1 MGKTFGSNAVDLEQR
16 ANADPSEDRLGWIGA
31 GRMGAALV
39 ERLLDGG
46 RELSLFNRTSSKAEP
61 LRAAGATLVDSAAE
75 VADRDIVFTIVTGD
89 EALKAVTLGPDGL
102 LSRDAAPAVIVD
114 SSTVS
119 TAVSEE
125 VRHEADERGT
135 MLLAAPVSGNP
146 DAIRAGNL
154 AVVASGPEAAMSRAE
169 PHLDL
174 FGSSVTY
181 VGEGDAARF
190 VKICHNLILLTLT
203 ASIGEVLVLA
213 ERAGISRADFLA
225 FLNSSVLGSTFTGY
239 KTRAFS
245 ELDFSPTATTEL
257 LAKDADLGLDAARAL
272 SVELPLIEAVR
283 ELLAATVTA
292 GFGESD
298 FAAMIEVQA
307 QASGVTLAGRD
318 RP

>member
-1 MGKTFGSNAVDLEQR
+1 M
-16 ANADPSEDRLGWIGA
+16 DRLGWIGA

-46 RELSLFNRTSSKAEP
+46 RELSLYNRTSAKAEP
-61 LRAAGATLVDSAAE
+61 LGSAGATLVESAAAL
-75 VADRDIVFTIVTGD
+75 ADRDIVFTIVTGD
-89 EALKAVTLGPDGL
+89 EALKAVTIGPDGL
-102 LSRDAAPAVIVD
+102 LSRADVAPAVIVD

-119 TAVSEE
+119 TGVSEE
-125 VRHEADERGT
+125 VRARANERGT

-154 AVVASGPEAAMSRAE
+154 AVVASGPEAAMKRAE
-169 PHLDL
+169 PHLEL

-213 ERAGISRADFLA
+213 EQAGISRADFLA

-239 KTRAFS
+239 KTHAFA

-257 LAKDADLGLDAARAL
+257 LAKDADLGLDAAREL
-272 SVELPLIEAVR
+272 SVQLPLIERVR
-283 ELLAATVTA
+283 ELLEATITA

-307 QASGVTLAGRD
+307 KESGVKLAPGADTRAGA
-318 RP
+318 

>member
-1 MGKTFGSNAVDLEQR
+1 
-16 ANADPSEDRLGWIGA
+16 
-31 GRMGAALV
+31 MGAALV

-46 RELSLFNRTSSKAEP
+46 RELSLYNRTSAKAEP
-61 LRAAGATLVDSAAE
+61 LGSAGATLVESAAAL
-75 VADRDIVFTIVTGD
+75 ADRDIVFTIVTGD
-89 EALKAVTLGPDGL
+89 EALKAVTIGPDGL
-102 LSRDAAPAVIVD
+102 LTRADVAPAVIVD

-119 TAVSEE
+119 TGVSEE
-125 VRHEADERGT
+125 VRARANERGT

-154 AVVASGPEAAMSRAE
+154 AVVASGPEAAMKRAE
-169 PHLDL
+169 PHLEL

-213 ERAGISRADFLA
+213 EQAGISRADFLA

-239 KTRAFS
+239 KTHAFA

-257 LAKDADLGLDAARAL
+257 LAKDADLGLDAAREL
-272 SVELPLIEAVR
+272 SVQLPLIERVR
-283 ELLAATVTA
+283 ELLEATITA

-307 QASGVTLAGRD
+307 KESGVKLAPGADARAGA
-318 RP
+318 

>member
-1 MGKTFGSNAVDLEQR
+1 
-16 ANADPSEDRLGWIGA
+16 
-31 GRMGAALV
+31 MGAALV

-46 RELSLFNRTSSKAEP
+46 RELSLYNRTSSKAEP
-61 LRAAGATLVDSAAE
+61 LRAAGATLVESAAE
-75 VADRDIVFTIVTGD
+75 LADRDIVFTIVTGD
-89 EALKAVTLGPDGL
+89 EALKAVTVGPDGL
-102 LSRDAAPAVIVD
+102 LSRRDVAPAVIVD

-119 TAVSEE
+119 TGVSEE
-125 VRHEADERGT
+125 VRRRADERGT

-154 AVVASGPEAAMSRAE
+154 AVVASGPEAAMKRAE
-169 PHLDL
+169 PHLEL

-213 ERAGISRADFLA
+213 EQAGISRADFLA
-225 FLNSSVLGSTFTGY
+225 FLNSSVLGSTFTSY

-257 LAKDADLGLDAARAL
+257 LAKDADLGLDAAREL
-272 SVELPLIEAVR
+272 SVQLPLIERVR
-283 ELLAATVTA
+283 ELLEATITA
-292 GFGESD
+292 GLGESD
-298 FAAMIEVQA
+298 FAAMIEIQA
-307 QASGVTLAGRD
+307 KASGVKLAPGALEQGGK
-318 RP
+318 

>member
-1 MGKTFGSNAVDLEQR
+1 MA
-16 ANADPSEDRLGWIGA
+16 ANAAAGPPTDSLGWIGV

-39 ERLLDGG
+39 PRLLEAD
-46 RELSLFNRTSSKAEP
+46 RDVSVYNRTRSRAEP
-61 LRAAGATLVDSAAE
+61 LEASGATLVASAAAL
-75 VADRDIVFTIVTGD
+75 ADRDIVFTMVTGD
-89 EALKAVTLGPDGL
+89 EALKAVTIGPDGV
-102 LSRDAAPAVIVD
+102 LSREDVAPALIVD

-119 TAVSEE
+119 AAASEE
-125 VRHEADERGT
+125 VRRGARERGS
-135 MLLAAPVSGNP
+135 MLLVAPVSGNP

-169 PHLDL
+169 PHLQL

-181 VGEGDAARF
+181 VGEGDTARL

-213 ERAGISRADFLA
+213 EQAGVSRADFLA
-225 FLNSSVLGSTFTGY
+225 FLSSSVLGSTFTRY
-239 KTRAFS
+239 KTRAFA

-257 LAKDADLGLDAARAL
+257 LAKDADLGLNAAREL
-272 SVELPLIEAVR
+272 GVELPLVEQVR
-283 ELLAATVTA
+283 ELLAATVDA

-307 QASGVTLAGRD
+307 KASGVELEESDGK
-318 RP
+318 

>member
-1 MGKTFGSNAVDLEQR
+1 
-16 ANADPSEDRLGWIGA
+16 
-31 GRMGAALV
+31 MGAALV

-46 RELSLFNRTSSKAEP
+46 RELSLYNRTSSKAEP
-61 LRAAGATLVDSAAE
+61 LRAAGATLVESAAE
-75 VADRDIVFTIVTGD
+75 LTDRDIVFTIVTGD
-89 EALKAVTLGPDGL
+89 EALKAVTVGPDGL
-102 LSRDAAPAVIVD
+102 LSRQDVAPAVIVD

-119 TAVSEE
+119 TGVSEE
-125 VRHEADERGT
+125 VRARAEERGS

-154 AVVASGPEAAMSRAE
+154 AVVASGPEAAMKRAE
-169 PHLDL
+169 AHLEL

-213 ERAGISRADFLA
+213 EQAGISRADFLA
-225 FLNSSVLGSTFTGY
+225 FLNSSVLGSTFTSY

-257 LAKDADLGLDAARAL
+257 LAKDADLGLDAAREL
-272 SVELPLIEAVR
+272 SVQLPLIERVR
-283 ELLAATVTA
+283 ELLEATITA
-292 GFGESD
+292 GLGESD
-298 FAAMIEVQA
+298 FAAMIEIQA
-307 QASGVTLAGRD
+307 KASGVKLAPGALEQGGK
-318 RP
+318 

>member
-1 MGKTFGSNAVDLEQR
+1 M
-16 ANADPSEDRLGWIGA
+16 DRLGWIGA

-46 RELSLFNRTSSKAEP
+46 RELSLYNRTSAKAEP
-61 LRAAGATLVDSAAE
+61 LGSAGATLVESAAAL
-75 VADRDIVFTIVTGD
+75 ADRDIVFTIVTGD
-89 EALKAVTLGPDGL
+89 AGLKAVTIGPDGL
-102 LSRDAAPAVIVD
+102 LSRADVAPAVIVD

-119 TAVSEE
+119 TGVSEE
-125 VRHEADERGT
+125 VRARANERGT

-154 AVVASGPEAAMSRAE
+154 AVVASGPEAAMKRAE
-169 PHLDL
+169 PHLEL

-213 ERAGISRADFLA
+213 EQAGISRADFLA

-239 KTRAFS
+239 KTHAFA

-257 LAKDADLGLDAARAL
+257 LAKDADLGLDAAREL
-272 SVELPLIEAVR
+272 SVQLPLIERVR
-283 ELLAATVTA
+283 ELLEATITA

-307 QASGVTLAGRD
+307 KESGVKLAPGADTRAGA
-318 RP
+318 